1 MNITING
8 EALDCAK
15 ETTTV
20 AEIAEIKGISA
31 KGTAIAING
40 RICKADAWTST
51 NLKDGDA
58 VTVISAA
65 FGG

>member
-8 EALDCAK
+8 EAFVCAK

-31 KGTAIAING
+31 KGTAIAINR

>member
-8 EALDCAK
+8 EAFVCAK

-40 RICKADAWTST
+40 RICKADAWTS
-51 NLKDGDA
+51 KIGRA
-58 VTVISAA
+58 HV
-65 FGG
+65 